1 MIIPP
6 QRSNTQYCDE
16 SCAVKYRSRKQRERA
31 NAKLPPIKCK
41 ICNTDII
48 GKSRSVKYCSAECK
62 RKQACIAACAY
73 AKKKVKEN
81 HAKKP
86 PKHCKTCNVQ
96 LVTTPRNY
104 HTKEF
109 CSPCAQ
115 KRKDEVKA
123 KFLEKNKD
131 KMQKYYRERYIEKRQ
146 NPEFVEQSREKSR
159 LRRINNPVI
168 VNCVICEK
176 EFKRI
181 RYQKCCSDKCSEINK
196 KNQLTKWST
205 RISARLSK
213 GIRKCATKGIISEW
227 TWEVLDFT
235 IDELKEK
242 FESQFY
248 NNTETGEEMTWDNIS
263 DWHIDHIVPKA
274 SFSDWELSNP
284 SSDGFKICWSLGN
297 LRPLWAKDNLRK
309 GDKLPGVDYI

>member
-1 MIIPP
+1 MKIKVCKNCEIEFMIIPP
-6 QRSNTQYCDE
+6 QTAKRQYCCE
-16 SCAVKYRSRKQRERA
+16 NCAELYRGRKQRERA
-31 NAKLPPIKCK
+31 RAKLSPIKCR

-48 GKSRSVKYCSAECK
+48 GKSRSVKYCSDECR
-62 RKQACIAACAY
+62 RKQACIAASAY
-73 AKKKVKEN
+73 AKKKVREN

-96 LVTTPRNY
+96 LVTNY
-104 HTKEF
+104 HNKEF

-115 KRKDEVKA
+115 KRKDETKA

-181 RYQKCCSDKCSEINK
+181 RYQKCCSDKCSKINH
-196 KNQLTKWST
+196 KNYT
-205 RISARLSK
+205 
-213 GIRKCATKGIISEW
+213 
-227 TWEVLDFT
+227 
-235 IDELKEK
+235 LK
-242 FESQFY
+242 
-248 NNTETGEEMTWDNIS
+248 
-263 DWHIDHIVPKA
+263 
-274 SFSDWELSNP
+274 
-284 SSDGFKICWSLGN
+284 
-297 LRPLWAKDNLRK
+297 
-309 GDKLPGVDYI
+309 